1 MRALLPMATADDAAT
16 MGTRRRTYA
25 PPQLR
30 QRKPPRRF
38 LPKRCV
44 VKLSL
49 GNVTAVHSPK
59 DLGAVGVLF
68 NRRFVEAL
76 NRDIEVEPRNLQ
88 MLALLSH
95 VTPMMAR
102 APAPRIV
109 ALHGLHAAHRIDDQD
124 MKALM
129 TDVVDRCY
137 HFLIERVRTGA
148 ARRRRRSF
156 RRTAI
161 SLLMGLRSST

>member
-1 MRALLPMATADDAAT
+1 

-49 GNVTAVHSPK
+49 GNVTAAHSPK

-102 APAPRIV
+102 APANLP
-109 ALHGLHAAHRIDDQD
+109 DDD
-124 MKALM
+124 AP
-129 TDVVDRCY
+129 
-137 HFLIERVRTGA
+137 I
-148 ARRRRRSF
+148 ARK
-156 RRTAI
+156 
-161 SLLMGLRSST
+161 